1 MVSLTICETKTQA
14 RQFSL
19 DIYEDNID
27 EDRFN
32 VFMSKF
38 LHSPRYGKYQGNF
51 VFDGELECGAPI
63 PPIKVIYL
71 LKNTFLVSF
80 LILRCPVLIS
90 TSTNTTTLEITYNR
104 CTDYEKLPK
113 KPTLLVEKGF
123 LQCGPSTL
131 PCGLLMRFLNYP
143 KPSPG
148 HNSYGVFSVN

>member
-1 MVSLTICETKTQA
+1 MVSLTICETKSQA

-63 PPIKVIYL
+63 PPIKVISIL
-71 LKNTFLVSF
+71 EKN
-80 LILRCPVLIS
+80 I
-90 TSTNTTTLEITYNR
+90 
-104 CTDYEKLPK
+104 
-113 KPTLLVEKGF
+113 
-123 LQCGPSTL
+123 
-131 PCGLLMRFLNYP
+131 
-143 KPSPG
+143 
-148 HNSYGVFSVN
+148 FSEFSHS